1 MSRPQP
7 DPISTT
13 SVSDPLV
20 EADRNLV
27 NALMTGDRGAW
38 RRFSQNYKRML
49 HACIGRVVRR
59 YSGLVG
65 DEDVDEIYA
74 LFCLNL
80 VANDMH
86 RLRCYNPERTMRLG
100 SWLGMLA
107 VHTAYDYL
115 RLMRRQPSGSSI
127 DDLPH
132 LRCSGP
138 DPVEQFEQRRRLRR
152 LAGLLDELSEKD
164 RQFMLLY
171 FGHGLSPQQVA
182 AEMGISVKTVYTKKH
197 KIRGRLESMLGSF
210 CAAA

>member
-1 MSRPQP
+1 MSRPAP
-7 DPISTT
+7 DSTSTT

-20 EADRNLV
+20 EADRTLV
-27 NALMTGDRGAW
+27 SALMTGDRAAW

-49 HACIGRVVRR
+49 YACIGRVVRR
-59 YSGLVG
+59 YPGLIG

-80 VANDMH
+80 LANDMH
-86 RLRCYNPERTMRLG
+86 RLRCYDPGRTMRLG

-115 RLMRRQPSGSSI
+115 RLMRRQPSGPSV
-127 DDLPH
+127 DDLPQ

-138 DPVEQFEQRRRLRR
+138 DPAEQFEQRCRVRR

-197 KIRGRLESMLGSF
+197 KIRGRLESMLGSY